1 MIPTGFACGGG
12 GGLEWPGA
20 HPAQHAISPFCKTQ
34 EGNMN
39 DMRLG
44 RYSFAAWSCLLAL
57 LGTPPANVGGTT
69 QQEAEQKASPEMD
82 RLKKLYLGSW
92 DYTETY
98 AKTPFYPQ
106 GGSDSGVYTSE
117 PGPGGNSI
125 VNRFHSHGAV
135 GDFEGLL
142 VITWDPKE
150 KAYKSY
156 VFGNGFPGCVV
167 QTGQFEGDA
176 LVFRSDF
183 AAQGVKMQLRNVTRV
198 SAAGKIVSEEYITT
212 EGSPEVLMMR
222 VDAKKRP

>member
-1 MIPTGFACGGG
+1 M
-12 GGLEWPGA
+12 
-20 HPAQHAISPFCKTQ
+20 
-34 EGNMN
+34 
-39 DMRLG
+39 
-44 RYSFAAWSCLLAL
+44 
-57 LGTPPANVGGTT
+57 
-69 QQEAEQKASPEMD
+69 
-82 RLKKLYLGSW
+82 KKLYLGSW

-106 GGSDSGVYTSE
+106 GGSDTGVYTSE
-117 PGPGGNSI
+117 LGPGGNSI
-125 VNRFHSHGAV
+125 VNRFHSRGAV

-142 VITWDPKE
+142 VMTWDPKE

-176 LVFRSDF
+176 LIFRSEF
-183 AAQGVKMQLRNVTRV
+183 AAGGVKVKLRNVTSV
-198 SAAGKIVSEEYITT
+198 SAVRKIVSEEYIAS

>member
-1 MIPTGFACGGG
+1 MSSVILWRYGFAI
-12 GGLEWPGA
+12 L
-20 HPAQHAISPFCKTQ
+20 FCFFTLT
-34 EGNMN
+34 GM
-39 DMRLG
+39 
-44 RYSFAAWSCLLAL
+44 
-57 LGTPPANVGGTT
+57 PPTNVGGTAR
-69 QQEAEQKASPEMD
+69 QDVRQKASPEMD

-92 DYTETY
+92 DFTETY

-106 GGSDSGVYTSE
+106 GGSDTGVYTSE

-142 VITWDPKE
+142 VITWDAKE

-156 VFGNGFPGCVV
+156 VFGNEFPGCIM

-183 AAQGVKMQLRNVTRV
+183 ATEGVKMQLRNVTRV
-198 SAAGKIVSEEYITT
+198 SAVGKIVGEEYIAT
-212 EGSPEVLMMR
+212 EGSPEVLMVR
-222 VDAKKRP
+222 VDATRRP